1 MSVQMLPKAVLD
13 LISKLENL
21 PGIGPKSAERLVFYL
36 LHNPLAE
43 LEDLASKLV
52 ALKKET
58 ILCSRCHQIS
68 QKNPCSICQD
78 EKRDQSVICVVEQ
91 PLDLIALEKANYYHG
106 LYHVLHGKIDPLNN
120 IGPEQ
125 IFLYDFIDRI
135 KKMPQLK
142 EIILATNASMEG
154 ETTAFYI
161 KELIVQEKNLPSLKI
176 TRLGFGLPI
185 GADIEYA
192 DYLTLSHALQSRR
205 EL

>member
-1 MSVQMLPKAVLD
+1 MKNSLPKSVLE
-13 LISKLENL
+13 LIEKLENL

-43 LEDLASKLV
+43 LEDLANKLI

-58 ILCSRCHQIS
+58 VICSKCHHIGS
-68 QKNPCSICQD
+68 SDPCDFCSD

-91 PLDLIALEKANYYHG
+91 PLDLIALEKAKKYNG

-125 IFLYDFIDRI
+125 IFLHDLILRLKQNPQI
-135 KKMPQLK
+135 K
-142 EIILATNASMEG
+142 EVILATNASMEG

-161 KELIVQEKNLPSLKI
+161 KELIVKDEKFKDIQI
-176 TRLGFGLPI
+176 TRLGYGLPI

-192 DYLTLSHALQSRR
+192 DDLTLGHALQSRKNF
-205 EL
+205 

>member
-1 MSVQMLPKAVLD
+1 MKNSLPKPVLD
-13 LISKLENL
+13 LIEKLENL

-43 LEDLASKLV
+43 LEDLAHKLV

-58 ILCSRCHQIS
+58 VLCSNCHHIS
-68 QKNPCSICQD
+68 QKDPCEFCSDQ
-78 EKRDQSVICVVEQ
+78 ERDQNIICVVEQ
-91 PLDLIALEKANYYHG
+91 PLDLIALEKAKKYKG

-125 IFLYDFIDRI
+125 IFLYDLITRLKKNPEI
-135 KKMPQLK
+135 KELV
-142 EIILATNASMEG
+142 LATNSSMEG

-161 KELIVQEKNLPSLKI
+161 KELIKKDENLSYIKI
-176 TRLGFGLPI
+176 TRLGYGLPI

-192 DYLTLSHALQSRR
+192 DDLTLGHALETRR
-205 EL
+205 EF

>member
-1 MSVQMLPKAVLD
+1 MKNSLPKSVLE
-13 LISKLENL
+13 LIEKLENL

-43 LEDLASKLV
+43 LEDLANKLI

-58 ILCSRCHQIS
+58 VICSKCHHIGS
-68 QKNPCSICQD
+68 SDPCSFCSN

-91 PLDLIALEKANYYHG
+91 PLDLIALEKAQKYNG

-125 IFLYDFIDRI
+125 IFLHDLILRLKQNSQI
-135 KKMPQLK
+135 K
-142 EIILATNASMEG
+142 EVILATNASMEG

-161 KELIVQEKNLPSLKI
+161 KELIIKDEKLKHIQI
-176 TRLGFGLPI
+176 TRLGYGLPI

-192 DYLTLSHALQSRR
+192 DDLTLGHALQSRKDF
-205 EL
+205 